1 MATSTFLNTLSSSFI
16 FTCSLYSAFQFLLSK
31 QNQGITQQEIHRGK
45 PEYLCFAPYHFYYNH
60 LETNHWTKETF
71 ISFHIFF
78 SEIKKGFLLSCVPL
92 KKEIDTEYKNNIN

>member
-1 MATSTFLNTLSSSFI
+1 M
-16 FTCSLYSAFQFLLSK
+16 
-31 QNQGITQQEIHRGK
+31 
-45 PEYLCFAPYHFYYNH
+45 
-60 LETNHWTKETF
+60 ETNHWTKETF